1 MHSSNLPL
9 TAVIMAG
16 GKGERFWPKSRV
28 RCPKQFLS
36 LTGDGETMLQKTFK
50 RVSRLVP
57 PEQVY
62 VVTNGEYMELVKSQ
76 LPEVPEGNLLREPA
90 ARNTAPC
97 IALAAAVIAKR
108 CGDALMLVLP
118 ADHLVRH
125 EPICADVL
133 GRAAAA
139 AAEKEF
145 GKVDI
150 LVNCAGSAKNAG
162 VLNMT
167 DEEWDFT
174 IATDLTSV
182 FKMTRA
188 FANIM
193 KKNNYGRIINIASMY
208 GLVGNTAL
216 DTVAYHSSKGG
227 VVNFTRAVAAE
238 LAKYNITCN
247 AICPGYFD
255 TELTH
260 DTLITEDF
268 TNYMK
273 ATVPLGR
280 YGHEG
285 ELNAAAI
292 FLASK
297 EASYVTGVILPVDG
311 GYTCV

>member
-1 MHSSNLPL
+1 MAKAFAKQGADLVILARRLERLEELKVELEKENVKVLP
-9 TAVIMAG
+9 V
-16 GKGERFWPKSRV
+16 K
-28 RCPKQFLS
+28 C
-36 LTGDGETMLQKTFK
+36 D
-50 RVSRLVP
+50 
-57 PEQVY
+57 
-62 VVTNGEYMELVKSQ
+62 VTNTDEI
-76 LPEVPEGNLLREPA
+76 N
-90 ARNTAPC
+90 
-97 IALAAAVIAKR
+97 AAA
-108 CGDALMLVLP
+108 
-118 ADHLVRH
+118 
-125 EPICADVL
+125 E
-133 GRAAAA
+133 

-167 DEEWDFT
+167 DDEWDFT
-174 IATDLTSV
+174 IATDQTSV

-260 DTLITEDF
+260 DTLVTPEF
-268 TNYMK
+268 TAYMK
-273 ATVPLGR
+273 ATVPVGR
-280 YGHEG
+280 YGYEG
-285 ELNAAAI
+285 ELNAGAI
-292 FLASK
+292 FLASN
-297 EASYVTGVILPVDG
+297 EASYVTGVILPIDG
-311 GYTCV
+311 GYTAV